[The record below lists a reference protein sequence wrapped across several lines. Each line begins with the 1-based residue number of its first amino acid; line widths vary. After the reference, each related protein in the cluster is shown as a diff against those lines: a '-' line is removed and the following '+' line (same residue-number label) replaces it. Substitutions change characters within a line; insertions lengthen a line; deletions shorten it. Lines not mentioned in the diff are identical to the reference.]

1 MMGPQLV
8 APRVAVKDRATTAL
22 MARAVTIA
30 QGVMTVRIATT
41 GHAVTIARIRRAVS
55 VRAPMARRRHRVDR
69 HVAVMLARIRRALSA
84 RAPMDPRHHPAAR
97 RVAVMIALTT
107 ARMAHLVAL
116 HVAETPRPAAK

>member
-1 MMGPQLV
+1 MMGPPL
-8 APRVAVKDRATTAL
+8 AGLRAAMMDRAVTATTV
-22 MARAVTIA
+22 RAVTID

-55 VRAPMARRRHRVDR
+55 VRGPMARRRHRVAR

-116 HVAETPRPAAK
+116 HGAETRRPAAK